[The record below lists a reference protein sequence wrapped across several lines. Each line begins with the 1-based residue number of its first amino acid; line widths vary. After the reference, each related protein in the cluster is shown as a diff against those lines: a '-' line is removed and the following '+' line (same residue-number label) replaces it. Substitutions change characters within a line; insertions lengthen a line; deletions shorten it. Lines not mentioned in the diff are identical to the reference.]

1 MICLLNLLGGKRVGC
16 RHLLLLIIDIII
28 LLSPYLLWDWER
40 INAHERMTI
49 AKGKIIQILSPVQ
62 FYKMKQLFKYLC
74 WFWHGIYDDDQT
86 RKKEERNNGR
96 PVIGQ
101 VRIIYHTRGQ
111 MRRNAIKFSDWWK
124 LTEAGKKWE
133 RCGNYHLWWINRFMI
148 DDHMT
153 AFIKITF

>member
-1 MICLLNLLGGKRVGC
+1 MVGC

-101 VRIIYHTRGQ
+101 GRIIYHTRGQ
-111 MRRNAIKFSDWWK
+111 MRRNADQILRLVKINR
-124 LTEAGKKWE
+124 GCKKMRALWE
-133 RCGNYHLWWINRFMI
+133 LPSLMNNRFMI

-153 AFIKITF
+153 AFIKMTF